1 VGVIRLAAF
10 NSRAVPDVAAAVRRL
25 AAAGAAEF
33 VLDLRDNRGG
43 LVQEGVELARLFLDG
58 AARVGFWWGLASG
71 AAALSLASGARVRRG
86 RVASGRP
93 GLHHAPEF
101 PGR

>member
-33 VLDLRDNRGG
+33 VLDLRDT
-43 LVQEGVELARLFLDG
+43 
-58 AARVGFWWGLASG
+58 
-71 AAALSLASGARVRRG
+71 AAAWCRRVWSWRACSWT
-86 RVASGRP
+86 VRP
-93 GLHHAPEF
+93 SVGLWRACSWTV
-101 PGR
+101 RCV